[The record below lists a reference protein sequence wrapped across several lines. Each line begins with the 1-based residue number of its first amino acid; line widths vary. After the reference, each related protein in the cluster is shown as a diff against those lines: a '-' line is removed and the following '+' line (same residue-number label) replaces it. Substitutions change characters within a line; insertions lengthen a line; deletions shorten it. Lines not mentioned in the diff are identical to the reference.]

1 MLVYSHCWGCTAMED
16 IQVNAY
22 NFIIFKYLAMFW
34 LTYTYPES
42 AEKEIE
48 MKQNEVYGINTRP
61 LWGVATENQIGML
74 IIIAIMYKSD
84 SKILATY

>member
-1 MLVYSHCWGCTAMED
+1 MED
-16 IQVNAY
+16 IQVNAC

-34 LTYTYPES
+34 LVYILYSES

-61 LWGVATENQIGML
+61 LQWVQRIRLGIL
-74 IIIAIMYKSD
+74 LIIAIMYNSD
-84 SKILATY
+84 SKILATC